1 MDIKRLEALS
11 KLELSESER
20 EKCEKEIAEVIGYF
34 NTLSEL
40 DTDGVEPL
48 THHFDMK
55 NILRADE
62 VKPSLSVGE
71 IVFNADNEDGFFI
84 TPKATEG

>member
-20 EKCEKEIAEVIGYF
+20 GKCEKEIAEVIGYF

-48 THHFDMK
+48 THHFGMK
-55 NILRADE
+55 NILRTDE
-62 VKPSLSVGE
+62 AKPSLSARA
-71 IVFNADNEDGFFI
+71 ITLNAECEDSFFV
-84 TPKATEG
+84 TLEED